1 MYRQGG
7 GHAQAGATLTRH
19 AGAHTRPRTPA
30 SHLHADEPRE
40 VVARARRPRARPRKH
55 STHPLER
62 ARAVAGLGR
71 PRPPLVPPAH
81 GGAGGCERVV
91 GWSIGG
97 WLVGGKGCGRAN
109 AAPPR
114 KRRAPPRGPPPP
126 PPPRTHPPTPPLSPL
141 CHQAFKPPQRVEQ
154 VLHRVEAHD
163 QRVVC
168 ERCQAP
174 LLLCACM
181 GVWAWW

>member
-1 MYRQGG
+1 MSNTHKCTDRAAGMRRQVPHSQGTQVHT
-7 GHAQAGATLTRH
+7 HALEH
-19 AGAHTRPRTPA
+19 PHRTFMPMNRVRW
-30 SHLHADEPRE
+30 S
-40 VVARARRPRARPRKH
+40 
-55 STHPLER
+55 R
-62 ARAVAGLGR
+62 ARAAPARAPANIPLIHSNARAPSRALADRGRPSSHLLMGGRVGVSVWLVGPLVGGWWVARVAGAQT
-71 PRPPLVPPAH
+71 PRPP
-81 GGAGGCERVV
+81 
-91 GWSIGG
+91 
-97 WLVGGKGCGRAN
+97 AN
-109 AAPPR
+109 AA
-114 KRRAPPRGPPPP
+114 
-126 PPPRTHPPTPPLSPL
+126 PPRTHPPTPPLSPL